1 MKRRNWLALIG
12 ALATTACAPTMN
24 VYSLFGDEVY
34 TGTTAGQATSGS
46 ISLSNGKGTSCL
58 GERHGTALFGS
69 GNGHGLMTCSDGT
82 QVVFHYTQVGH
93 FSGYGIGKTSAGV
106 PVRFTFGL
114 NPEERGQYLGKDAQQ
129 TAAAP
134 GASPPPGNA
143 RSSGTGFFITRQG
156 QILTNAHVVDGC
168 KTVSISPIGGAT
180 VRASVV
186 SSDKSN
192 DLAVLSTDTPAKAVA
207 QLRGVPPVRQGETIV
222 VYGFPL
228 SDRLSSGGVMTNGSV
243 SALAGSRDDTRFL
256 QISAPVQ
263 PGNSGGPLL
272 DMTGSVVG
280 VISSR
285 LRDRTGGPASQNVNF
300 AIKTEV
306 VRTFLAAVGVQTETA
321 AGGRELAPPDVGDKA
336 RSFTVY
342 IECGN

>member
-1 MKRRNWLALIG
+1 
-12 ALATTACAPTMN
+12 
-24 VYSLFGDEVY
+24 
-34 TGTTAGQATSGS
+34 
-46 ISLSNGKGTSCL
+46 
-58 GERHGTALFGS
+58 
-69 GNGHGLMTCSDGT
+69 MTCSDGT
-82 QVVFHYTQVGH
+82 QVVFQYTQVGH

-114 NPEERGQYLGKDAQQ
+114 SPEERAQYLGKDAQQ

-134 GASPPPGNA
+134 GAPPSPGTA
-143 RSSGTGFFITRQG
+143 RGSGTGFFITRQG

-168 KTVSISPIGGAT
+168 KTLSVSPIGGAPM
-180 VRASVV
+180 RASVV

-192 DLAVLSTDTPAKAVA
+192 DLAVLSTDAPVKAVA
-207 QLRGVPPVRQGETIV
+207 QLRGAQPVRQGETIV

-228 SDRLSSGGVMTNGSV
+228 SERLSSGGAMTNGSI
-243 SALAGSRDDTRFL
+243 SALAGPRDDTRFL

-280 VISSR
+280 VVSAR
-285 LRDRTGGPASQNVNF
+285 LRDRAGGPVSQNVNF

-306 VRTFLAAVGVQTETA
+306 VRTFLAAVGVQSETA
-321 AGGRELAPPDVGDKA
+321 TGGRELAPPDVGDKA

-342 IECGN
+342 IECGS

>member
-1 MKRRNWLALIG
+1 MS
-12 ALATTACAPTMN
+12 

-34 TGTTAGQATSGS
+34 TGTTSGQAASGE
-46 ISLSNGKGTSCL
+46 IALNNGKGTSCL
-58 GERHGTALFGS
+58 GERHGTAMFGS

-82 QVVFHYTQVGH
+82 QVVFQYTQVGH

-114 NPEERGQYLGKDAQQ
+114 SPEERTQYLGRDAQQ

-134 GASPPPGNA
+134 GAPPSPGSA
-143 RSSGTGFFITRQG
+143 KGSGTGFFITRQG

-168 KTVSISPIGGAT
+168 KTLSVSPIGGAPA
-180 VRASVV
+180 RASVV

-192 DLAVLSTDTPAKAVA
+192 DLAVLSTDAPVKAVA
-207 QLRGVPPVRQGETIV
+207 QLRGGQSVRQGETIV

-228 SDRLSSGGVMTNGSV
+228 SDRLSSGGAMTNGSI
-243 SALAGSRDDTRFL
+243 SALAGPRDDTRFL
-256 QISAPVQ
+256 QISAPIQ

-280 VISSR
+280 VVSAR
-285 LRDRTGGPASQNVNF
+285 LRDRAGGPVSQNVNF

-306 VRTFLAAVGVQTETA
+306 VRTFLAAVGVQPESA
-321 AGGRELAPPDVGDKA
+321 AGGRELAPPDIGDKA
-336 RSFTVY
+336 RAFTVY
-342 IECGN
+342 IECGG

>member
-1 MKRRNWLALIG
+1 MKKSLIVAILG
-12 ALATTACAPTMN
+12 LLVSACSVTLD
-24 VYSLFGDEVY
+24 VYSIVGDSEEY
-34 TGTTAGQATSGS
+34 TGTTTGMAEAGSMS
-46 ISLSNGKGTSCL
+46 ISNAKGVQCIGDRVGNISSGRGLLS
-58 GERHGTALFGS
+58 
-69 GNGHGLMTCSDGT
+69 CSDGVRA
-82 QVVFHYTQVGH
+82 QIQYTTLSMM
-93 FSGYGIGKTSAGV
+93 SGYGFGTTSDGRSI
-106 PVRFTFGL
+106 RFTYGL
-114 NPEERGQYLGKDAQQ
+114 SREEGAKYLGNVGRQA
-129 TAAAP
+129 AAAP

-168 KTVSISPIGGAT
+168 RTVSISPIGGAI

-192 DLAVLSTDTPAKAVA
+192 DLAVLSTDAPAKAVA
-207 QLRGVPPVRQGETIV
+207 QLRGAQPVRQGETIV

-228 SDRLSSGGVMTNGSV
+228 SDRLSSGGAMTNGSV
-243 SALAGSRDDTRFL
+243 SALAGPRDDTRFL

-280 VISSR
+280 IVSAR
-285 LRDRTGGPASQNVNF
+285 LRDRAGSPASQNVNF
-300 AIKTEV
+300 AIKTDV
-306 VRTFLAAVGVQTETA
+306 VRTFLAAVGVQPETA

-342 IECGN
+342 IECGS